1 MLTVILV
8 CLACSGYFYVE
19 ATKAGLSAKQWAIV
33 GLLMGPIVWPM
44 FSIRRHVRMRKD
56 CGFNNAYLR
65 A

>member
-8 CLACSGYFYVE
+8 CLASSCYFFVE
-19 ATKAGLSAKQWAIV
+19 ATKAGLSAKQWALV
-33 GLLMGPIVWPM
+33 GLLMGPLVWPM

-56 CGFNNAYLR
+56 CGFNNAYMQ